1 MLSIAALVLLLQ
13 APSPGAVTATV
24 APATPW
30 IEQDPS
36 APDSPQYLN
45 FDLLVTGHPAAPRT
59 LERVSVRV
67 FDAAGRLVHQRF
79 CDGSGISPCNA
90 TLPDRTVPAGGSA
103 IVYNPFPAF
112 PAGLQLAELR
122 YELVYGDSAGA
133 EVDTARVTV
142 RPARARRT
150 PALLLPLTGRVLVFD
165 GHDALSHHRR
175 WNLAHPVI
183 RAVGFTG
190 NSGRYAYDL
199 SLVDSLGRMFR
210 GTGERNGDW
219 YSWEAPVRAPA
230 AGVVVA
236 TANDQPDWE
245 VGRTSLPDS
254 VIFARPIALYGNYV
268 IIDHGDGSFSLL
280 AHLRQGSVRVRPG
293 DRLSAGQQVGKVG
306 YSGSV
311 HTIHNHYQLQ
321 SGPAYAAEGLPSYF
335 TRIQR
340 IGASPSRRLDPS
352 ATRIDSGDLVEA
364 R

>member
-1 MLSIAALVLLLQ
+1 MLAAAALLLALQ
-13 APSPGAVTATV
+13 AQVPAGISVAT

-30 IEQDPS
+30 IEHDPS
-36 APDSPQYLN
+36 LPGSPQYLN
-45 FDLLVTGHPAAPRT
+45 FDLLITGHPAAPRT
-59 LERVSVRV
+59 LERVTVRV

-79 CDGSGISPCNA
+79 CDGSGISPCIA
-90 TLPDRTVPAGGSA
+90 TLPDRTVAPGGSA
-103 IVYNPFPAF
+103 IVYNPFSSF

-133 EVDTARVTV
+133 PLDTVRITV
-142 RPARARRT
+142 RPARPRNT
-150 PALLLPLTGRVLVFD
+150 PALLLPLQGRVLVFD

-199 SLVDSLGRMFR
+199 SLVDSAGRMFR
-210 GTGERNGDW
+210 DAGDRNTDW

-230 AGVVVA
+230 PGVVVA
-236 TANDQPDWE
+236 VANDQADWE

-268 IIDHGDGSFSLL
+268 VLDHGDGSFSLL
-280 AHLRQGSVRVRPG
+280 AHLRRGSVHVRAG
-293 DRLSAGQQVGKVG
+293 DRISAGQQVGRVG
-306 YSGSV
+306 FSGSV
-311 HTIHNHYQLQ
+311 YTIHTHYQLQ
-321 SGPAYAAEGLPSYF
+321 SGPAYSAEGLPSYF
-335 TRIQR
+335 VQAQR
-340 IGASPSRRLDPS
+340 LGAPAPQRSPI
-352 ATRIDSGDLVEA
+352 RIDSGDLVVS

>member
-1 MLSIAALVLLLQ
+1 MLIAALLLSLQ
-13 APSPGAVTATV
+13 AVSHPGVSVTV

-36 APDSPQYLN
+36 AAGAPQYLN
-45 FDLLVTGHPAAPRT
+45 FDLLVTGHPTSPRT
-59 LERVSVRV
+59 LERVAVRV
-67 FDAAGRLVHQRF
+67 FDAAGRLIHQRF
-79 CDGSGISPCNA
+79 CDGGGLSPCNA
-90 TLPDRTVPAGGSA
+90 TLPDRTVAPGGSA
-103 IVYNPFPAF
+103 VVYNPFPAF
-112 PAGLQLAELR
+112 PAGLQLAELQ
-122 YELVYGDSAGA
+122 YELVYRDSAGA
-133 EVDTARVTV
+133 EVDTASVVV
-142 RPARARRT
+142 RPARPRNT
-150 PALLLPLTGRVLVFD
+150 PALLLPVQGRVLVFD

-210 GTGERNGDW
+210 GTGEHNADW

-236 TANDQPDWE
+236 VANDQPDWE
-245 VGRTSLPDS
+245 IGRTSLPDS

-268 IIDHGDGSFSLL
+268 VIDHGDGAFSLL
-280 AHLRQGSVRVRPG
+280 AHLRQGSARVKVG
-293 DRLSAGQQVGKVG
+293 DRIATGQQVGKVG
-306 YSGSV
+306 FSGSV
-311 HTIHNHYQLQ
+311 YTIHTHYQLQ
-321 SGPAYAAEGLPSYF
+321 SGPTYAAEGLPSYF

-340 IGASPSRRLDPS
+340 IGTSPSRPLGAS
-352 ATRIDSGDLVEA
+352 ASRIDTGDLVEA

>member
-1 MLSIAALVLLLQ
+1 MLAVAALFLSLQ
-13 APSPGAVTATV
+13 AQSPVGVSVAV

-36 APDSPQYLN
+36 LAGSPQFLN
-45 FDLLVTGHPAAPRT
+45 FDLLVTGHPTAPRT
-59 LERVSVRV
+59 LQRVAVRA
-67 FDAAGRLVHQRF
+67 FDAAGQLVHQRF

-90 TLPDRTVPAGGSA
+90 TLPDRTVAPGGRA
-103 IVYNPFPAF
+103 IVYNPFPSF
-112 PAGLQLAELR
+112 PAGVQLAELR
-122 YELVYGDSAGA
+122 YELVYSDTGGA
-133 EVDTARVTV
+133 EVDTARITV
-142 RPARARRT
+142 RPARPRKT
-150 PALLLPLTGRVLVFD
+150 PALLLPLQGRVLVFD
-165 GHDALSHHRR
+165 GHDQLSHHRR

-210 GTGERNGDW
+210 GTGERNTDW

-236 TANDQPDWE
+236 VANDQTDWE

-268 IIDHGDGSFSLL
+268 ILDHGDGSFSLL
-280 AHLRQGSVRVRPG
+280 AHLRRGSVRVRAG
-293 DRLSAGQQVGKVG
+293 DRVTAGQQVGKVG

-311 HTIHNHYQLQ
+311 YTIHTHYQLQ
-321 SGPAYAAEGLPSYF
+321 SGAAYSAEGLPSYF
-335 TRIQR
+335 IETRRVGAPAPQR
-340 IGASPSRRLDPS
+340 LPV
-352 ATRIDSGDLVEA
+352 RIDSGDLVVS